1 MGKLFKRVVIAS
13 ILAGLFYFL
22 FGFFIIQPIGKL
34 KDGSTVLYFR
44 LGLNSKFIASTDGIL
59 LDDDG
64 ETAGVGKLIELGR
77 YGKKVNERKIASFPY
92 SRLMHRYATS
102 GRVFE

>member
-64 ETAGVGKLIELGR
+64 ETAVGKLIELGR
-77 YGKKVNERKIASFPY
+77 YGKRVNERKIASFPY